1 MYGLPRQGKR
11 KGTCHPSVEDEWVP
25 QRIGHQELETHSTS
39 PPTRGVRHTQG
50 QSHPTVCP
58 TPIRDNTED
67 SNPLG
72 DLHLL
77 STSPHPPS
85 DFGAPKRSH
94 TPTTADRCGVSDLVQ

>member
-1 MYGLPRQGKR
+1 MVKLSRMNEFETVQP
-11 KGTCHPSVEDEWVP
+11 T
-25 QRIGHQELETHSTS
+25 ILETHSTS

-77 STSPHPPS
+77 LTSPHPPS

-94 TPTTADRCGVSDLVQ
+94 TPTTADRCGLSDPVQ

>member
-1 MYGLPRQGKR
+1 MKETIGRRGTSGL
-11 KGTCHPSVEDEWVP
+11 WAF
-25 QRIGHQELETHSTS
+25 GHQELETHSMS

-58 TPIRDNTED
+58 TPSRDNTED

-77 STSPHPPS
+77 LTSPHPPS

-94 TPTTADRCGVSDLVQ
+94 TPTTADRCGVSDPMQ